1 MHILIEACHAKIC
14 IYGMHIY
21 ADSEGSDQT
30 AHQRSL
36 IWASAVR
43 LYLYDDDDDD
53 DDDDIVR

>member
-30 AHQRSL
+30 ARMRSL
-36 IWASAVR
+36 VRASAVR
-43 LYLYDDDDDD
+43 SYCYDDDDND
-53 DDDDIVR
+53 DDDDI